1 MPLIINVFLFK
12 ALGLQLR
19 TAGAEIAIW
28 SLYSCSCTYV
38 QFMLFKT
45 LWDAAPGL
53 RVRTF
58 ACSSFFIM
66 HHTHH
71 LAPHHVFSPFWFG
84 WLIFL
89 FIFLFF
95 LFDLFFV
102 LFLFFLVLHANLSV
116 VISFF
121 QLMSGLLAASW
132 LKWSGVVCCFQ
143 ALIVSL
149 SWTSI

>member
-1 MPLIINVFLFK
+1 MLLIINVFLFK
-12 ALGLQLR
+12 ALGLPLR
-19 TAGAEIAIW
+19 TAEAETAIG
-28 SLYSCSCTYV
+28 SLYLCSCRYV
-38 QFMLFKT
+38 QCIQFMLFKT

-53 RVRTF
+53 RVHTF

-71 LAPHHVFSPFWFG
+71 LAPHHVFPPFWFCLDFFVCLG
-84 WLIFL
+84 CFL
-89 FIFLFF
+89 F
-95 LFDLFFV
+95 V
-102 LFLFFLVLHANLSV
+102 FLVLHANLSV

-149 SWTSI
+149 S